1 MDRKILIGLG
11 VFITI
16 VVIVLIVV
24 LSKKNSQEAPKTTG
38 FFGNL
43 FCKAE
48 IASLAKC
55 NTDKTAQK
63 AQCDTTNTGLIKQL
77 SDAQSQLDVLKQ
89 SKNYNTNPPQLI
101 TEDVLKNSPKLAYT
115 NLILGKFFGENM
127 VGPQPLPPGSENGL
141 IGTNGKLQ
149 FYTRDNQIFVK
160 STDESG
166 QALNNL
172 MNNSILSATDKVNIL
187 YKDPETFLTPLVNYY
202 MKKIDKNSNAE
213 QYYGELLNRMFY
225 TSIDKYNSEIKAVAE
240 KFKLKERL
248 INSVSYNIKKDIIS
262 TFQLLSADKLKL
274 IPVKPLPKVIP
285 LLPATK
291 PEVAA
296 TMINISE
303 FTKLI
308 CTDRREQF
316 SKYARKMTDAYNIDD
331 ISGGCPGFINT
342 TLRKLRRENDS
353 RNFDAVVGNV
363 RLPGNPDDIFL
374 QQISVGNFWMKN
386 IASGP
391 DAYFSLMTIGVRIN
405 NLVLDLMNDL
415 FNCRFDAYIEV
426 LVSYDWCSNKVT
438 SIKANWPA
446 THITFPIISLD
457 TITIWNPL
465 CPGICDDIT
474 VPNPAAVILYPVI
487 LYLVTA
493 FMATVNAVGG
503 CAFILD
509 SIIDDDMKEALKS
522 LFSTSR
528 STADGSAP

>member
-11 VFITI
+11 VFTTI

-89 SKNYNTNPPQLI
+89 SKNYNVNPPLLI
-101 TEDVLKNSPKLAYT
+101 TDDMLNNSPKLAYT
-115 NLILGKFFGENM
+115 NLILGKFFEQNM

-149 FYTRDNQIFVK
+149 FYTRDNKIFVK
-160 STDESG
+160 STDG
-166 QALNNL
+166 GGKALNNL
-172 MNNSILSATDKVNIL
+172 MNESILYAADKYSIL
-187 YKDPETFLTPLVNYY
+187 INGFDTFLMPFVNYY
-202 MKKIDKNSNAE
+202 MKKVGKNSGYNSPTE
-213 QYYGELLNRMFY
+213 TPLY
-225 TSIDKYNSEIKAVAE
+225 SILTGNTDFADIAKKYN
-240 KFKLKERL
+240 LKDRL

-274 IPVKPLPKVIP
+274 IPVKPLPKDIP
-285 LLPATK
+285 LLQATK
-291 PEVAA
+291 PDVAVK
-296 TMINISE
+296 MINISE

-308 CTDRREQF
+308 CTDRQKQF

-353 RNFDAVVGNV
+353 RNFDAVVGYV

-374 QQISVGNFWMKN
+374 QRISVGNLWMKN
-386 IASGP
+386 IAGGP
-391 DAYFSLMTIGVRIN
+391 DAYASLMTIGVRIN

-426 LVSYDWCSNKVT
+426 LISYDWCSNKVVSMKAT
-438 SIKANWPA
+438 SN
-446 THITFPIISLD
+446 TYITFPIISLD

-474 VPNPAAVILYPVI
+474 IPNPVAVILYPVI
-487 LYLVTA
+487 LYSVTA
-493 FMATVNAVGG
+493 FMATYNAVGG
-503 CAFILD
+503 CASILD
-509 SIIDDDMKEALKS
+509 SIIDDEMKEAVKS